1 MNLSPAWLQDS
12 HSLEPDHFPTGP
24 PSARAV
30 LRSRGGLRGAGRLLR
45 EPRRAADF
53 PSVNQTAL

>member
-1 MNLSPAWLQDS
+1 MNLQTALLQDAR
-12 HSLEPDHFPTGP
+12 SLEPGHFPTGP

-30 LRSRGGLRGAGRLLR
+30 LRSRGGLRGAGRPLQ

-53 PSVNQTAL
+53 PSVNQTAT